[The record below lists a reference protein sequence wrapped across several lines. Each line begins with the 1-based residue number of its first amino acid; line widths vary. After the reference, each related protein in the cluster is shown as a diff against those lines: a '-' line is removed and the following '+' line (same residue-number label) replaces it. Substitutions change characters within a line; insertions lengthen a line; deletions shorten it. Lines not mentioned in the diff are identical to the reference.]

1 MNPINHYVEFETQ
14 RRILID
20 YLQVMV
26 AREDWHGVADAAMDI
41 REMDAE
47 RRYNR
52 HPDRNKGL
60 DF

>member
-1 MNPINHYVEFETQ
+1 MNPINHYAEFETQ

-26 AREDWHGVADAAMDI
+26 AREDWHGVADAATDI
-41 REMDAE
+41 REMEAE
-47 RRYNR
+47 RRYSR